1 MCRVLVT
8 LQRLRRFFCAKVV
21 WIPPTLLP
29 PRRPALRALRVPPM
43 LRRSSPL
50 AASSTSDLSAYE
62 LQRARNMQ
70 ENRQVRPAAA

>member
-1 MCRVLVT
+1 MCRVLVH
-8 LQRLRRFFCAKVV
+8 LQRLRRFGFPQLCF
-21 WIPPTLLP
+21 